1 MISRDAREAIEW
13 LFDKAIHE
21 HSLKDAADHCEIHLQ
36 TGGEGEREGNA
47 ATAHLVVLNISSY
60 LFRIVALFEFE
71 RNGGMKTHLAGLLG
85 LDERSLNEQA
95 LCDAYAEFVNMVC
108 GAVNRGLSACFHA
121 GMSTPF
127 FLESACVDHVAILQP
142 TEVRVLKVVIND
154 TARFRLTL
162 CIQVA
167 HNETLDFRLERHQ
180 EQQVESNGEL
190 EFF

>member
-13 LFDKAIHE
+13 LFAKAIRE
-21 HSLKDAADHCEIHLQ
+21 HSTKDPADSCEIDVHAGRGA
-36 TGGEGEREGNA
+36 TGDA
-47 ATAHLVVLNISSY
+47 PTSDLVVLNISSY
-60 LFRIVALFEFE
+60 LFRIVAFFEFE
-71 RNGGMKTHLAGLLG
+71 RDSGMKAHLAGLLG
-85 LDERSLNEQA
+85 LDERA
-95 LCDAYAEFVNMVC
+95 LDEHVLLDAYAEFVNMVC
-108 GAVNRGLSACFHA
+108 GAVNRGLSAHFHA

-127 FLESACVDHVAILQP
+127 FLESACVDHVAILHP
-142 TEVRVLKVVIND
+142 TETLSLTATING

-167 HNETLDFRLERHQ
+167 SNETLDFRLDRHE